1 MGWDYMEPVTY
12 LAGLGTIMG
21 GYLWFLFIS
30 RELSYQA
37 ALKITVSRRQAAL
50 YQARGFDADVWEVL
64 VQDANDLRREVRKV
78 AEEYD
83 IEYDEA
89 KDLGSEKM
97 VEVLEKEE
105 KKQRKKQQDKDEEE
119 EDDDD
124 DSSSS
129 EEKSSESKPRPKDD

>member
-1 MGWDYMEPVTY
+1 MEPVTY
-12 LAGLGTIMG
+12 LAGLATIMG

-37 ALKITVSRRQAAL
+37 ALKITVSRRQSAL
-50 YQARGFDADVWEVL
+50 YQARGFDANVWEVF
-64 VQDANDLRREVRKV
+64 VHDANDLRREIRKV
-78 AEEYD
+78 ADEYD

-89 KDLGSEKM
+89 KDVGSEEL

-105 KKQRKKQQDKDEEE
+105 KKQRKKSKD

-124 DSSSS
+124 EDDGDDRDGDKGG
-129 EEKSSESKPRPKDD
+129 EEKSAESKPRSD